1 MLVLALKFSRCERN
15 MWQLLLHCTSL
26 TVDRTSDTQNI
37 GKVFRHAI
45 MCQRDDSLKTK
56 EKTSQTKWTQRGR
69 RTYDHV
75 VALTD
80 TTVH

>member
-1 MLVLALKFSRCERN
+1 VAATAALHITHSGPN
-15 MWQLLLHCTSL
+15 ILHP
-26 TVDRTSDTQNI
+26 NI
-37 GKVFRHAI
+37 GKVFRQTI

-56 EKTSQTKWTQRGR
+56 EKTSQAKLSQSGR
-69 RTYDHV
+69 RTYDHF

>member
-1 MLVLALKFSRCERN
+1 VAATAALHITHSGTRFS
-15 MWQLLLHCTSL
+15 HPK
-26 TVDRTSDTQNI
+26 I
-37 GKVFRHAI
+37 GKVFRYEI
-45 MCQRDDSLKTK
+45 MCLRDDSLKTK
-56 EKTSQTKWTQRGR
+56 EKTSQTKLSQRGR

>member
-1 MLVLALKFSRCERN
+1 
-15 MWQLLLHCTSL
+15 
-26 TVDRTSDTQNI
+26 
-37 GKVFRHAI
+37 

-69 RTYDHV
+69 RTYDHD